1 LFWKLGK
8 KKQMKSICLFC
19 GSNKGARPEYEA
31 AAREFGR
38 TLAEQGVTLVYGAG
52 NVGLMGV
59 AADAA
64 LAAGGRVVGVI
75 PEFLKA
81 KEVAHVGLSELHV
94 TETMHQRKAL
104 MAELSDGFIAL
115 PGGFGTFDEL
125 FEILTWAQLS
135 VHDKPV
141 GMLDVGGFFKPLQAM
156 VDRAVEEGFVPAGN
170 LNLFQRSESLP
181 ALLDWMREYRPQP
194 VPKWLDLSKT

>member
-1 LFWKLGK
+1 
-8 KKQMKSICLFC
+8 MKSICLFC

>member
-1 LFWKLGK
+1 
-8 KKQMKSICLFC
+8 MKSICLFC

-38 TLAEQGVTLVYGAG
+38 TLAEQGITLVYGAG

-81 KEVAHVGLSELHV
+81 KEVAHLGLSELHV

-104 MAELSDGFIAL
+104 MAELSDGFVAL

>member
-1 LFWKLGK
+1 
-8 KKQMKSICLFC
+8 MKSICLFC

-81 KEVAHVGLSELHV
+81 KEVAHLGLSELHV

-104 MAELSDGFIAL
+104 MAELSDGFVAL

-141 GMLDVGGFFKPLQAM
+141 GMLDVGGFFQPLQAM

-181 ALLDWMREYRPQP
+181 ALLDWMRGYRPQP

>member
-1 LFWKLGK
+1 
-8 KKQMKSICLFC
+8 MKAICLFC
-19 GSNKGARPEYEA
+19 GSNKGMKPEYEA
-31 AAREFGR
+31 AARAFGR
-38 TLAEQGVTLVYGAG
+38 ELAERGITLVYGAG

-64 LAAGGRVVGVI
+64 LAAGGRVIGVI

-81 KEVAHVGLSELHV
+81 KEVAHLGLSELHV

-115 PGGFGTFDEL
+115 PGGFGTFDEV

-135 VHDKPV
+135 VHGKPV
-141 GMLDVGGFFKPLQAM
+141 GMLDVGGFFRPLQAM
-156 VDRAVEEGFVPAGN
+156 VDHAVAEGFVPAGN
-170 LNLFQRSESLP
+170 LDLFHRGEDLP
-181 ALLDWMREYRPQP
+181 ALLAWMEGYRPQT
-194 VPKWLDLSKT
+194 VPKWLDISKT

>member
-1 LFWKLGK
+1 
-8 KKQMKSICLFC
+8 LFC

>member
-1 LFWKLGK
+1 MSKIK
-8 KKQMKSICLFC
+8 AICLFC
-19 GSNKGARPEYEA
+19 GSNKGAKPEYEA
-31 AAREFGR
+31 AARDFGR

-52 NVGLMGV
+52 KVGLMGV

-81 KEVAHVGLSELHV
+81 KEVAHLGLSELHV

-141 GMLDVGGFFKPLQAM
+141 GVLDAAGFFQPL
-156 VDRAVEEGFVPAGN
+156 RALAQHAVAEGFVPPGN
-170 LNLFQRSESLP
+170 MDLFRIDASLQSI
-181 ALLDWMREYRPQP
+181 LDWMRAYQPQP
-194 VPKWLDLSKT
+194 VAKWLELAKT

>member
-1 LFWKLGK
+1 
-8 KKQMKSICLFC
+8 MKAICLFC
-19 GSNKGARPEYEA
+19 GSNKGIKPEYEA
-31 AAREFGR
+31 AARDFGR

-52 NVGLMGV
+52 KVGLMGV

-64 LAAGGRVVGVI
+64 LAAGGKVIGVI

-81 KEVAHVGLSELHV
+81 KEVAHTGLTEIHV

-125 FEILTWAQLS
+125 FEILTWGQLS
-135 VHDKPV
+135 LHGKPV
-141 GMLDVGGFFKPLQAM
+141 GLLDAAGYYQPLHLM
-156 VDRAVEEGFVPAGN
+156 MEHAVTEGFARPGN
-170 LNLFQRSESLP
+170 MDLFRINEDLP
-181 ALLDWMREYRPQP
+181 ALLSDMRAYQP
-194 VPKWLDLSKT
+194 REVAKWLDLAKA